1 VVSNVPPVETPAD
14 EKPHRDAEALRNEK
28 ETADSKQRLVKL
40 VVGLVGLL
48 VALAIIGTT
57 FQALAL
63 YVDTIPRILQ
73 GLIAVVAGVL
83 GAAILFYFLNMA
95 VEGLPRRASGAVI
108 PFAFLLPAL
117 LLLGVMLI
125 FPTVQTIHYSFAD
138 ADSESYVGFQNYVD
152 VFGDP
157 AFRSSIFNNLLWL
170 VIVPAMTVVIGLV
183 VAVLADR
190 LSTNGEKVSKAFI
203 FVPLAISFVGAAAIW
218 NFIYAYNPPGDNQ
231 IGLLNALWVG
241 LGDLIGAGLRPVAWL
256 SVSTLSFNDLLLMAI
271 VIWMQG
277 GFAMILLSSAIKSVP
292 QETIEAA
299 RIDGA
304 NEWQIFGQVVIPQ
317 IRGTMITV
325 FITVLVLVLK
335 IFDIIYVTTNG
346 RADTNVIANLFF
358 QEIFRT
364 GDNGVASAIVVILL
378 ISVTPVLIYQVR
390 HFRREEANR

>member
-1 VVSNVPPVETPAD
+1 VVSNVPPVEPPAD

-63 YVDTIPRILQ
+63 YADTIPRILQ

-157 AFRSSIFNNLLWL
+157 VFRSSIFNNLLWL

-190 LSTNGEKVSKAFI
+190 LSTNGEKVSKASI

-241 LGDLIGAGLRPVAWL
+241 LGDLIGAGLQPVAWL

-277 GFAMILLSSAIKSVP
+277 GFAMILLSSALKSVP

-299 RIDGA
+299 QIDGA
-304 NEWQIFGQVVIPQ
+304 NEWQIFSRVVVPQ

>member
-1 VVSNVPPVETPAD
+1 MSNVPPVEPPAD

-63 YVDTIPRILQ
+63 YADTIPRILQ

-190 LSTNGEKVSKAFI
+190 LSTNGEKVSKASI

-241 LGDLIGAGLRPVAWL
+241 LGDLIGAGLQPVAWL

-277 GFAMILLSSAIKSVP
+277 GFAMILLSSALKSVP

-299 RIDGA
+299 QIDGA
-304 NEWQIFGQVVIPQ
+304 NEWQIFSRVVVPQ

>member
-1 VVSNVPPVETPAD
+1 MSNVPVVEPPAD

-241 LGDLIGAGLRPVAWL
+241 LGDLIGAGLGPVAWL
-256 SVSTLSFNDLLLMAI
+256 SVSTLSINDLLLMAI

-299 RIDGA
+299 QIDGA
-304 NEWQIFGQVVIPQ
+304 NEWQIFSRVVTPQ